1 LGYVSYPIHL
11 QAKIY
16 QGCYKKSIA
25 SQVIQGE
32 KNMDYLQNM
41 IDIRKEAGI
50 TQKELAER
58 IGWSRPQIQRYETRK
73 SIPSIEYLIAF
84 CSYFKVSPNRV
95 LGLPKTYE

>member
-1 LGYVSYPIHL
+1 
-11 QAKIY
+11 
-16 QGCYKKSIA
+16 
-25 SQVIQGE
+25 
-32 KNMDYLQNM
+32 MDYLQNM
-41 IDIRKEAGI
+41 IDIRREAGI

-84 CSYFKVSPNRV
+84 CSYFKVSPNRD